1 MADCWSCGAERGAAS
16 FCTTCGKIQAV
27 PKQKTYFEALG
38 LERRMGLSRDDI
50 EKRFREVSQKVHPDR
65 FGRASPIER
74 RLALEHTTWV
84 NDAYRVLREP
94 RTRAEYLLELEG
106 VKIGHEE
113 ERADD
118 PELLMTMMELQE
130 QASTATDASGL
141 EKMLAEM
148 RAKKKAL
155 LDETEAYFDRRE
167 GTKEGAKRAL
177 DELRFVRRLEERIE
191 QRLDEM

>member
-1 MADCWSCGAERGAAS
+1 MADCWSCGAERGDAS
-16 FCTTCGKIQAV
+16 FCTTCGKIQPV
-27 PKQKTYFEALG
+27 PKKTLFEALDLPRRMS
-38 LERRMGLSRDDI
+38 LERKEI
-50 EKRFREVSQKVHPDR
+50 ERRFREVSQKVHPDR

-106 VKIGHEE
+106 VKVGHEE
-113 ERADD
+113 ERSDD

-130 QASTATDASGL
+130 RASAGDRGEL
-141 EKMLAEM
+141 EKLSSDMKARTKSLLA
-148 RAKKKAL
+148 A
-155 LDETEAYFDRRE
+155 TEAWFDRRE
-167 GTKEGAKRAL
+167 GSQDTAKRAL